1 MARYRVLA
9 WREIPTQVKA
19 SDETGARADRV
30 MPRWFMQEIS
40 RITMREG
47 LAGTDDYLAEFAW
60 SDEVERGAPRT
71 RWPTPSWW
79 SWPLA
84 GGGPRKGGASRRV
97 TTRRTTS
104 PREAVAV
111 IAREHSLA
119 RSVGTPGHRRG
130 MRGGSLRERR

>member
-47 LAGTDDYLAEFAW
+47 LAGTDEYLAEFEW
-60 SDEVERGAPRT
+60 SAAVERDGGADEVADAVSAELCARFGRT
-71 RWPTPSWW
+71 P
-79 SWPLA
+79 A
-84 GGGPRKGGASRRV
+84 GQR
-97 TTRRTTS
+97 
-104 PREAVAV
+104 
-111 IAREHSLA
+111 IARTGALA
-119 RSVGTPGHRRG
+119 DGDEGAA
-130 MRGGSLRERR
+130 